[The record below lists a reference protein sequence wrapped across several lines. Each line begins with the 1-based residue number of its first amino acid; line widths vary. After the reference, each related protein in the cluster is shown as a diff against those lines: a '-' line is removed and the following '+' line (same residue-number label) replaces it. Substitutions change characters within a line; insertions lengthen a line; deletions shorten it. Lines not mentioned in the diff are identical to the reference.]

1 MGLQGNVSRSLQI
14 VDDDDDDD
22 DDASCL
28 HRHRQAEKEVAPVT
42 RDTHT
47 SME

>member
-1 MGLQGNVSRSLQI
+1 MSRSLQI
-14 VDDDDDDD
+14 DDDDDDDDD

-28 HRHRQAEKEVAPVT
+28 HRHKQAEKEVAPVT